1 MKSIKKLTSLML
13 ILSVTGCAS
22 IPSDYCVIARP
33 IVYEQADVETMSDK
47 LVDSVLR
54 HNEKY
59 RILCG

>member
-1 MKSIKKLTSLML
+1 MTLTKKLTSLML
-13 ILSVTGCAS
+13 LVSVTGCVS
-22 IPSDYCVIARP
+22 IPSDYCAIARP

-59 RILCG
+59 RILCE